1 MFDERRVTLD
11 VWWTATRATRI
22 STSLSSILSHYVA
35 PGKKVEIV
43 RDALGKPRI
52 KSAALPGFNV
62 SYAGSVSLVGV
73 GPIEAIGV
81 DCQAIEDFEEMGGAD
96 LVFSPR
102 ERAWLTSGEVASR
115 ASRFCDLWTRK
126 EAVVKAI
133 GGGLQVPLGSF
144 DVLSGNFRLCA
155 EVTVP
160 GLGRWWLTS
169 IDAPPGVA
177 AACAA
182 GAPFAARLRR
192 AWPT

>member
-81 DCQAIEDFEEMGGAD
+81 DCEAIEDFEEMGGAQIWC
-96 LVFSPR
+96 FRP
-102 ERAWLTSGEVASR
+102 
-115 ASRFCDLWTRK
+115 
-126 EAVVKAI
+126 
-133 GGGLQVPLGSF
+133 GS
-144 DVLSGNFRLCA
+144 
-155 EVTVP
+155 
-160 GLGRWWLTS
+160 
-169 IDAPPGVA
+169 
-177 AACAA
+177 
-182 GAPFAARLRR
+182 ARG
-192 AWPT
+192 